1 MPPLIALN
9 FALPRLLPGD
19 PLTAAAQPN
28 LPALSAEQ
36 ERQLRATYHLD
47 QPIPTQFQA
56 YLADLIQEEARRHQ
70 DELATEGY
78 RALSADTASFA
89 SAAWPLAAAVWSE
102 WDSQGSGATVAC
114 DGEEKKGA

>member
-1 MPPLIALN
+1 MPTVKMNISLDAEVAKTLK
-9 FALPRLLPGD
+9 RR
-19 PLTAAAQPN
+19 AA
-28 LPALSAEQ
+28 E
-36 ERQLRATYHLD
+36 LRK
-47 QPIPTQFQA
+47 PTSR